1 MNTQSSLRDRRMESA
16 LSDRKV
22 GSTMRTTIDRKRI
35 YIFLAIAYG
44 FSIVLALVIYFS
56 GGIFGKSVWSLTPLA
71 VTLMSVLMLAPT
83 IAHIATRL
91 ITREGWSNML
101 LRPKFGRG
109 WSYYLAALFL
119 PALAAIVGGAVYY
132 LLFPNRFDPS
142 MAYAR
147 ETLGFV
153 PPAGARDVWTF
164 LITVTPLAIAMSI
177 LNLPRVFGEE
187 FGWRAYLLP
196 KLLPL
201 GARKASLWIG
211 AIWAVWHWPYVF
223 MGYEY
228 GFGYW
233 GAPVMGPLLW
243 VVICSFL
250 SIFLTW
256 VTLRSGSVWPAAL
269 GHGVINATASLMLFF
284 VRGEPQSL
292 IGPMPVG
299 IIGSLGYAA
308 MAVLIFFSARALV
321 QRAPAP
327 VDMALAGNPGALGKT
342 ADQAKLG
349 TAS

>member
-1 MNTQSSLRDRRMESA
+1 MSS
-16 LSDRKV
+16 
-22 GSTMRTTIDRKRI
+22 TIDRKRVT
-35 YIFLAIAYG
+35 IFLAIAYG
-44 FSIVLALVIYFS
+44 ISIVLALVIYFS
-56 GGIFGKSVWSLTPLA
+56 GGIFGKSMLSFTPLA
-71 VTLMSVLMLAPT
+71 STLLSVLMFAPT

-101 LRPKFGRG
+101 LRPRFGRG
-109 WSYYLAALFL
+109 WPYYLAALFL
-119 PALAAIVGGAVYY
+119 PALATIVGGAVYY
-132 LLFPNRFDPS
+132 LLFPGRYDPS

-147 ETLGFV
+147 ETLGV
-153 PPAGARDVWTF
+153 VLPAGVKDVWTF
-164 LITVTPLAIAMSI
+164 LLIVTPIAIAQSL

-201 GARKASLWIG
+201 GSRKATLLIG

-228 GFGYW
+228 GFSYW
-233 GAPVMGPLLW
+233 GTPVVGPLLW
-243 VVICSFL
+243 VVICSFF

-269 GHGVINATASLMLFF
+269 GHGVTNATASLMLFF

-292 IGPMPVG
+292 IGPLPVG
-299 IIGSLGYAA
+299 IIGSLGYAL
-308 MAVLIFFSARALV
+308 MAVLIFFSARALA
-321 QRAPAP
+321 QPAP
-327 VDMALAGNPGALGKT
+327 VDMALAGNPGAVEKA